1 MSAAVSVQ
9 KSALSEQYRWKT
21 DVLSGSLK
29 NAKCVLDVFTDVRNL
44 QSAMAMVRQPDMDS
58 IKIRTPE
65 FRKYGR
71 YSSPYRSV
79 IRSWSKVFSWIKVS
93 DIITAPMNNWSIL
106 QVGSLLMR
114 NNYL

>member
-1 MSAAVSVQ
+1 M
-9 KSALSEQYRWKT
+9 
-21 DVLSGSLK
+21 
-29 NAKCVLDVFTDVRNL
+29 KCVLDVFTDAPNL
-44 QSAMAMVRQPDMDS
+44 QSAMVMEKLTDMDS
-58 IKIRTPE
+58 IETRIQE

-71 YSSPYRSV
+71 YSSHYRSV